1 MLELCKA
8 VDPTFDEKVD
18 PDLRVTKVVLE
29 IDTRTGP
36 YQACNICV
44 DGKDPVSNFMAG
56 GAAASSGDDDGK
68 PCQICN
74 CIRTRI
80 FDPCNPHAV
89 ERFSGQPFGGCSRE
103 CQGM

>member
-1 MLELCKA
+1 MPPHPARAAAWLGLLQL
-8 VDPTFDEKVD
+8 VP
-18 PDLRVTKVVLE
+18 LLVLLP
-29 IDTRTGP
+29 G
-36 YQACNICV
+36 A
-44 DGKDPVSNFMAG
+44 DGWG
-56 GAAASSGDDDGK
+56 GAVVCPTGK

>member
-1 MLELCKA
+1 MPPPPPRAAAWLGLLQLA
-8 VDPTFDEKVD
+8 P
-18 PDLRVTKVVLE
+18 LLVLLP
-29 IDTRTGP
+29 G
-36 YQACNICV
+36 A
-44 DGKDPVSNFMAG
+44 DGWG
-56 GAAASSGDDDGK
+56 GAVVCPTGK

-89 ERFSGQPFGGCSRE
+89 ERFSGQTFGGCSRE

>member
-1 MLELCKA
+1 MPPHPALAASWLGLLQLA
-8 VDPTFDEKVD
+8 P
-18 PDLRVTKVVLE
+18 LLVLLP
-29 IDTRTGP
+29 G
-36 YQACNICV
+36 A
-44 DGKDPVSNFMAG
+44 DGWG
-56 GAAASSGDDDGK
+56 GAVVCPTGK

-89 ERFSGQPFGGCSRE
+89 ERFSGQTFGGCSRE

>member
-1 MLELCKA
+1 MLRAMADDIIGPSSSFFVSQRLRIHY
-8 VDPTFDEKVD
+8 VDWGNHEAP
-18 PDLRVTKVVLE
+18 LLVLLP
-29 IDTRTGP
+29 G
-36 YQACNICV
+36 A
-44 DGKDPVSNFMAG
+44 DGWG
-56 GAAASSGDDDGK
+56 GAVVCPTGK

>member
-1 MLELCKA
+1 MRQHTARAAAWLGLQRLA
-8 VDPTFDEKVD
+8 P
-18 PDLRVTKVVLE
+18 LLVLLP
-29 IDTRTGP
+29 G
-36 YQACNICV
+36 A
-44 DGKDPVSNFMAG
+44 DGWG
-56 GAAASSGDDDGK
+56 GAVVCPTGK

-89 ERFSGQPFGGCSRE
+89 ERFSGQTFGGCSRE

>member
-1 MLELCKA
+1 MPPPPRAAAWLGLLQLA
-8 VDPTFDEKVD
+8 P
-18 PDLRVTKVVLE
+18 LLVLLP
-29 IDTRTGP
+29 G
-36 YQACNICV
+36 A
-44 DGKDPVSNFMAG
+44 DGWG
-56 GAAASSGDDDGK
+56 GAVVCPTGK

>member
-1 MLELCKA
+1 MPPLLFAVTGLLFALCYRYVA
-8 VDPTFDEKVD
+8 RGVWLQLAP
-18 PDLRVTKVVLE
+18 LLVLLP
-29 IDTRTGP
+29 G
-36 YQACNICV
+36 A
-44 DGKDPVSNFMAG
+44 DGWG
-56 GAAASSGDDDGK
+56 GAVVCPTGK